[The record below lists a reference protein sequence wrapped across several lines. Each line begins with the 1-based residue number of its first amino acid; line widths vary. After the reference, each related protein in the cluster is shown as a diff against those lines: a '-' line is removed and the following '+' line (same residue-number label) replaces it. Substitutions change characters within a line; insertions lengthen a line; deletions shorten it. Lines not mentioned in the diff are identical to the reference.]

1 MPDVTQEGMAARN
14 SDLPGDQG
22 VWFFIVADM
31 CGFAIFFLLF
41 SFGRMEQPALY
52 EASRAQLDLHLGLA
66 NTLILLTSGA
76 FMARATRQAR
86 AGDWAGM
93 SAILRQAARHLKDT
107 GAQCLLIGTNT
118 MHKLAPE
125 VQADAGIPLSHI
137 ADVTADAIIAQG
149 LDTVGLMGTRFTME
163 EAFYVQRLRER
174 GIRCVLPDEAQRIEI
189 HRIIFEELCQGEI
202 SDSSRRWFS
211 DCIADLQAR
220 GAQGVVLGCTELPL
234 IVRPQD
240 SCLPTFDT
248 TALHAMAAVDFA
260 LAA

>member
-1 MPDVTQEGMAARN
+1 MKTIGLIGGMSWESTTLYYQLINREVARRLGGLSSARLN
-14 SDLPGDQG
+14 LVSLDFQD
-22 VWFFIVADM
+22 I
-31 CGFAIFFLLF
+31 
-41 SFGRMEQPALY
+41 
-52 EASRAQLDLHLGLA
+52 AQ
-66 NTLILLTSGA
+66 
-76 FMARATRQAR
+76 RQR

-93 SAILRQAARHLKDT
+93 SAILRKAARHLQDT

-125 VQADAGIPLSHI
+125 VQADTDIPLIHI
-137 ADVTADAIIAQG
+137 ADVTADAILAQG

-174 GIRCVLPDEAQRIEI
+174 GVRCVLPDEAQRTEI

-202 SDSSRRWFS
+202 SERSREWFS
-211 DCIADLQAR
+211 GCIADLKTR

-234 IVRPQD
+234 IVRPED

>member
-1 MPDVTQEGMAARN
+1 MKTIGLIGGMSWESTTLYYQLINREVSRRLGGLSSARLN
-14 SDLPGDQG
+14 LVSLDFQD
-22 VWFFIVADM
+22 I
-31 CGFAIFFLLF
+31 
-41 SFGRMEQPALY
+41 
-52 EASRAQLDLHLGLA
+52 AQ
-66 NTLILLTSGA
+66 
-76 FMARATRQAR
+76 RQR

-125 VQADAGIPLSHI
+125 VQADAGIPLIHI
-137 ADVTADAIIAQG
+137 ADVTADAILAQG

-163 EAFYVQRLRER
+163 EAFYVDRLGER
-174 GIRCVLPDEAQRIEI
+174 GVRCVLPDEAQRGEI

-202 SDSSRRWFS
+202 SDISRVWFS
-211 DCIADLQAR
+211 GCIADLKSR

-240 SCLPTFDT
+240 SSLPTFDT

>member
-1 MPDVTQEGMAARN
+1 MKTIGLIGGMSWESTTLYYQLINREVARRLGGLSSARLN
-14 SDLPGDQG
+14 LVSLDFQD
-22 VWFFIVADM
+22 I
-31 CGFAIFFLLF
+31 
-41 SFGRMEQPALY
+41 
-52 EASRAQLDLHLGLA
+52 AQ
-66 NTLILLTSGA
+66 
-76 FMARATRQAR
+76 RQR

-93 SAILRQAARHLKDT
+93 SAILRKAARHLQDT

-125 VQADAGIPLSHI
+125 VQADTDIPLIHI
-137 ADVTADAIIAQG
+137 ADVTADAILAQG
-149 LDTVGLMGTRFTME
+149 LDAVGLMGTRFTME

-174 GIRCVLPDEAQRIEI
+174 GIRCVLPDEAQRTEI

>member
-1 MPDVTQEGMAARN
+1 MKTIGLIGGMSWESTTLYYQLINREVARRLGGLSSARLN
-14 SDLPGDQG
+14 LVSLDFQD
-22 VWFFIVADM
+22 I
-31 CGFAIFFLLF
+31 
-41 SFGRMEQPALY
+41 
-52 EASRAQLDLHLGLA
+52 AQ
-66 NTLILLTSGA
+66 
-76 FMARATRQAR
+76 RQR

-93 SAILRQAARHLKDT
+93 SAILRKAARHLQDT

-125 VQADAGIPLSHI
+125 VQADTDLPLIHI
-137 ADVTADAIIAQG
+137 ADVTADAILAQG

-174 GIRCVLPDEAQRIEI
+174 GVRCVLPDEAQRGEI

-202 SDSSRRWFS
+202 SERSRGWFS
-211 DCIADLQAR
+211 GCIAELKAR